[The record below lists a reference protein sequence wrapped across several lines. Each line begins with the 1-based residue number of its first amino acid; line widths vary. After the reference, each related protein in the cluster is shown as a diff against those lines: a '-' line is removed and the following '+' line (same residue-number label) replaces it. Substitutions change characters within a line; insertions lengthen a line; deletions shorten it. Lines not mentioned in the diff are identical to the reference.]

1 MEKFDKIFNHD
12 IKTERLEL
20 RVLKPTIANAQMLW
34 DVLKNENPA
43 DYQYMRY
50 SASYKNHLPESV
62 DELLKLM
69 QREAGY
75 KDGVVWYIFH
85 NGKFV
90 GYQRFHYIDHCDT
103 IQCSSVWFIKSARG
117 QGFNQEVHKLIDK
130 LGFEELG
137 VNRIC
142 RQAMEGNIC
151 SVNSIKK
158 AGYQLDGVERAANKM
173 PDGTYMNHL
182 LFSKLKSEYKG
193 K

>member
-1 MEKFDKIFNHD
+1 MEKFYEIFNHD

-43 DYQYMRY
+43 DYQYIRY

-69 QREAGY
+69 QQEAGY

-103 IQCSSVWFIKSARG
+103 IQCSSVWFVKSARG

-142 RQAMEGNIC
+142 RQAMEGNVC

-158 AGYQLDGVERAANKM
+158 AGYLLDGIERAANKM

>member
-34 DVLKNENPA
+34 NVLKNENPA
-43 DYQYMRY
+43 DYQYMWY

-85 NGKFV
+85 NGKCNTV
-90 GYQRFHYIDHCDT
+90 I
-103 IQCSSVWFIKSARG
+103 
-117 QGFNQEVHKLIDK
+117 
-130 LGFEELG
+130 
-137 VNRIC
+137 
-142 RQAMEGNIC
+142 
-151 SVNSIKK
+151 
-158 AGYQLDGVERAANKM
+158 LDIS
-173 PDGTYMNHL
+173 Y
-182 LFSKLKSEYKG
+182 
-193 K
+193 